1 MSGSYAYRCEVDLG
15 VVETRA
21 WMLERTWDDLPEDD
35 AVEQV
40 RAKHTRVGASG
51 KP

>member
-40 RAKHTRVGASG
+40 SNHQPPNA
-51 KP
+51 